1 MPCRL
6 ALVLMVGVIGCD
18 RSYYRRWADRD
29 AYALIRSRVMHP
41 AFSIGDRAVEPA
53 PTSRLADPHDPD
65 RPPRPPDDPAAR
77 VWMDHPG
84 GIKGGKRWDRDGVT
98 DQIENSDWQRDLP
111 LDENG
116 RLRLDADRC
125 VELALRHS
133 REYQSA
139 FESVYL
145 AALDVSLARFQF
157 RPQWLGQHETQFTH
171 FGSGGFA
178 NGESN
183 QLTVSHEAGFSR
195 ALAAG
200 GQFLANFANIWVWEF
215 ANGGARLMT
224 SNLALSL
231 VQPLLRAAS
240 REVRLENLT
249 QAERELLYSVREFAR
264 FRKQFWADVTTLN
277 GYLNLL
283 LLLQNIRNQQA
294 NLLAQEQNYRLH
306 LELFEGGKKSRV
318 QVDQVFRG
326 FLGARLAVAQAEAD
340 WETAL
345 DAFKVRLGLPPRLL
359 VELDDGPL
367 AQFQLIDP
375 ELESLRDACEK
386 FQITRLRELETLPP
400 PESLRRSYDQ
410 LLEFA
415 RKSPPWVEQVEKDR
429 QRAERRWL
437 RSDDDAEQRER
448 NRVEYERYG
457 KALADVR
464 QTLIELPEKIRTDG
478 ATLIPADPRRAWE
491 RLLNH
496 SRNLLSQL
504 DDLTAIQTVLR
515 LNAIELPAIEEDEE
529 AAVAEALAQRLD
541 LMNAKARVTDAW
553 RKVRVAA
560 NALRAGLDL
569 NGSINLGVDP
579 TGANPFAFS
588 AAQSGYSVGVKW
600 DLPLNR
606 FAERNVYRA
615 SLINYQ
621 RARRAYMALADS
633 ISQQIRLDLRQLRI
647 ERLSFEIARQ
657 NVISAARQVESA
669 RNQILNARDTSGTS
683 STLDILDALNALL
696 QARNALARSYLNY
709 EQLRIRYLIDLERL
723 QLDDRGIPSD
733 EHLSH
738 AHPKSDFSARPDQ
751 TPEQLPAPRPAD
763 GSR

>member
-1 MPCRL
+1 MRCRL
-6 ALVLMVGVIGCD
+6 VALLLIGMIGCD
-18 RSYYRRWADRD
+18 RAYYRRWSDRD
-29 AYALIRSRVMHP
+29 AYALIRSRVTDP
-41 AFSIGDRAVEPA
+41 AFSIGDRVVEAA
-53 PTSRLADPHDPD
+53 PNSRLADPHDPD

-77 VWMDHPG
+77 RWMDRPG
-84 GIKGGKRWDRDGVT
+84 GMRGGKRWDRDGVT
-98 DQIENSDWQRDLP
+98 GSIENDDWRQDLP
-111 LDENG
+111 LDEQG

-133 REYQSA
+133 REYQTA
-139 FESVYL
+139 YEAVYL

-157 RPQWLGQHETQFTH
+157 MPQWIGRHGTQFSH
-171 FGSGGFA
+171 FGTGGFV

-183 QLTVSHEAGFSR
+183 QLTVSNEAGFAR

-200 GQFLANFANIWVWEF
+200 GQFLTNFANIWVWEF

-224 SNLALSL
+224 SNLAVSL

-240 REVRLENLT
+240 REVRLESLT
-249 QAERELLYSVREFAR
+249 QAERELLYSVRDFAR

-283 LLLQNIRNQQA
+283 LILQNIRNQQA

-326 FLGARLAVAQAEAD
+326 FLAARLGVAQAEAD
-340 WETAL
+340 LETAL
-345 DAFKVRLGLPPRLL
+345 DAFKLRLGLPPTLP
-359 VELDDGPL
+359 VELDDSPL
-367 AQFQLIDP
+367 AQFQLADP
-375 ELESLRDACEK
+375 ELESLRESCEK
-386 FQITRLRELETLPP
+386 FQAARFRELDRLPS
-400 PESLRRSYDQ
+400 PEVLRRSYEQLEEMAKKTPPLVDRVARDQ
-410 LLEFA
+410 A
-415 RKSPPWVEQVEKDR
+415 
-429 QRAERRWL
+429 RAEQRLRRI
-437 RSDDDAEQRER
+437 SDDSEQRER
-448 NRVEYERYG
+448 SRQELERYRT
-457 KALADVR
+457 ALSDIRHVLA
-464 QTLIELPEKIRTDG
+464 ELPVKIASD
-478 ATLIPADPRRAWE
+478 ANQLLPNDPRRAWE
-491 RLLNH
+491 RLLSH
-496 SRNLLSQL
+496 TRELLSQQ

-515 LNAIELPAIEEDEE
+515 INAIELPTIDDDENMALE
-529 AAVAEALAQRLD
+529 EALANRLD

-560 NALRAGLDL
+560 NALRAGLDV
-569 NGSINLGVDP
+569 NGSVNLGVDP
-579 TGANPFAFS
+579 AGANPFAFS
-588 AAQSGYSVGVKW
+588 AAQSRYTVGLNL

-606 FAERNVYRA
+606 FAERNAYRA

-669 RNQILNARDTSGTS
+669 RNQILSARDTTGTS

-696 QARNALARSYLNY
+696 QARNALARSYISY
-709 EQLRIRYLIDLERL
+709 EQLRIRYLLDLERL
-723 QLDDRGIPSD
+723 RLDERGIPTD
-733 EHLSH
+733 EQRTRIPAESNRLERNHD
-738 AHPKSDFSARPDQ
+738 P
-751 TPEQLPAPRPAD
+751 PELLPAPRPAD
-763 GSR
+763 GGP